1 MLPSFYM
8 LFLYL
13 QTVCQFQIQF
23 TKLIQVLAKRS
34 RLAFEPGAGAAGGRT
49 PRRADDGTAPHT
61 LSRSPLAAHLG
72 GCAPPSRLTAL
83 RWREISKMA
92 AVRAAPARDA
102 DTATPPRRDARL
114 EPPPELSSSSVPLV
128 QPLRDD
134 ARDDARVALSVP
146 PARARPRIAVADHIQ
161 APTVHRKGRHLYYT
175 AKNSHF
181 VHRIGREPGD
191 LKILLALFTEDK
203 I

>member
-1 MLPSFYM
+1 M
-8 LFLYL
+8 
-13 QTVCQFQIQF
+13 
-23 TKLIQVLAKRS
+23 
-34 RLAFEPGAGAAGGRT
+34 RLGAGAAAGRT

-102 DTATPPRRDARL
+102 DTATPPRRDARR

-134 ARDDARVALSVP
+134 ARDDARASHSACHL
-146 PARARPRIAVADHIQ
+146 RANRTNRVHHIHE
-161 APTVHRKGRHLYYT
+161 PTVHHNIAYSRKLTITYKCKEGF
-175 AKNSHF
+175 KS
-181 VHRIGREPGD
+181 
-191 LKILLALFTEDK
+191 
-203 I
+203 